1 METLETVLLILLILD
16 SIALVGLVLMQQ
28 SKGAD
33 IGAAFGSGSSST
45 VFGASGS
52 TSFLVKLTSLLAV
65 GFFVIAFGLAYIA
78 KEKAVDLRVYETA
91 GTEPTATETTE
102 IEGGDTTVP
111 VVEGDDLPP
120 LVVPTA
126 EESVPLPPV
135 ESQSEEAGDTVDEGT
150 ETSD

>member
-16 SIALVGLVLMQQ
+16 SVALVGLVLMHQ

-78 KEKAVDLRVYETA
+78 KEKAVDIRGYDA
-91 GTEPTATETTE
+91 SDTATTVDEVSEAESEEETLP
-102 IEGGDTTVP
+102 I
-111 VVEGDDLPP
+111 VEGDDLPP
-120 LVVPTA
+120 LVVPDVTD
-126 EESVPLPPV
+126 SVPQPV
-135 ESQSEEAGDTVDEGT
+135 SEAEQDLVDNGGDGEA
-150 ETSD
+150 ETGN

>member
-16 SIALVGLVLMQQ
+16 SIAMIALILMQQ

-52 TSFLVKLTSLLAV
+52 ASFLVKLTSLLAV

-78 KEKAVDLRVYETA
+78 KERAVDLRGYDYEETETA
-91 GTEPTATETTE
+91 VETDVPQ
-102 IEGGDTTVP
+102 IDDTTIP
-111 VVEGDDLPP
+111 VVEGDDLPSVIVEP
-120 LVVPTA
+120 VAGNPP
-126 EESVPLPPV
+126 ESSS
-135 ESQSEEAGDTVDEGT
+135 ESEEELLDVVDETTQST
-150 ETSD
+150 E